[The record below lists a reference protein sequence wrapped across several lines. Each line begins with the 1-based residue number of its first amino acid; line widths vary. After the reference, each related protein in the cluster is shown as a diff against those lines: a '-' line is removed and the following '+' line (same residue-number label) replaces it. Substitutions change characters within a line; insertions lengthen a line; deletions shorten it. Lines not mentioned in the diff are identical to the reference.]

1 MRLLTRSDF
10 DGLVCGV
17 LLAEAGVID
26 SYHFVHPKDVQ
37 DGLVQVTA
45 NDVLTNVPFIPGCG
59 LWFDHHSSEMERLK
73 LMKEHHFRGT
83 SAPSPSCARLVYNYF
98 GGRERFRKFD
108 ESGLMDAVDR
118 SDSGQVTM
126 EEVMNPRGWMLVSF
140 IMDARTGLDRYSDYR
155 ITIQEL
161 MKDMI
166 RYCRTLPVDQVL
178 KVPDV
183 QERVTRYF
191 EQEKAY
197 EEMIRSC
204 AAALGNVLLID
215 LHDVKEIVS
224 GNRFKE
230 YVLFPGQ
237 NVSLRVLWGRGRL
250 RMVFSCGHSIFNRTC
265 RTDVG
270 SLLLKYGGGGHKM
283 VGTCQVPAERWE
295 TVRDELIGALR
306 E

>member
-37 DGLVQVTA
+37 DGLVQVTT

-98 GGRERFRKFD
+98 GGRERFRKFE

-140 IMDARTGLDRYSDYR
+140 VMDARTGLDRYSDYR

-166 RYCRTLPVDQVL
+166 RFCRVLPVDEVL
-178 KVPDV
+178 KLPDV
-183 QERVTRYF
+183 KERIDRYF

-197 EEMIRSC
+197 EEMIRSSS
-204 AAALGNVLLID
+204 AVHGNVLLID
-215 LHDVKEIVS
+215 LHEVKEIVS

-230 YVLFPGQ
+230 YVLFPSQ
-237 NVSLRVLWGRGRL
+237 NVSLRILWGRGRH

-283 VGTCQVPAERWE
+283 VGTCQVPSERWE
-295 TVRDELIGALR
+295 LVRDELIAALR
-306 E
+306 G